1 MGIAD
6 QFKDKAQELA
16 DQAKQKKMAG
26 KGKRDDARERPA
38 GVSDEAS
45 ERVSER
51 GPGGGR
57 SRQPGQSGRSGQSG
71 QSGQSGM
78 KERAKDAGEQAR
90 ERFDR

>member
-26 KGKRDDARERPA
+26 KGKRDGARERPA

-51 GPGGGR
+51 GPGGAR
-57 SRQPGQSGRSGQSG
+57 SGQPGQSG